1 MACSCIIYN
10 QRDKSDEKSH
20 DARYIGWEV
29 VIVLKDGERP
39 LKAEEQE
46 FLRGL
51 YQNHYQA
58 LFDYAYQLGIGRE
71 AAEDYVQDA
80 FMTVIRHIEDIRKTR
95 SPRMYLNQALKNVIG
110 YRLRSIRYAVSLQ
123 RKLQEQSDL
132 SQSER
137 QTDEI
142 RPETLFCG
150 AISEAEL
157 HLLIRFY
164 LEGWS
169 QKELA
174 EELGISENACQKRIT
189 RAKEHLRTALEEAK
203 PPGQDDPLTTGDTL
217 LERRTE
223 PR

>member
-1 MACSCIIYN
+1 M
-10 QRDKSDEKSH
+10 
-20 DARYIGWEV
+20 IGWEV

-110 YRLRSIRYAVSLQ
+110 YRMRSIRYAVNLQ
-123 RKLQEQSDL
+123 KKLREQPDL
-132 SQSER
+132 FREGQH
-137 QTDEI
+137 TDELP
-142 RPETLFCG
+142 PETLFHG
-150 AISEAEL
+150 AIGEAEL
-157 HLLIRFY
+157 TLLIRFY

-174 EELGISENACQKRIT
+174 EEMGVSENACKQRIK
-189 RAKEHLRTALEEAK
+189 RAKAHLRNALEGDK
-203 PPGQDDPLTTGDTL
+203 PPGADGPTDAGSGLTG
-217 LERRTE
+217 RR
-223 PR
+223 PGQK

>member
-1 MACSCIIYN
+1 M
-10 QRDKSDEKSH
+10 
-20 DARYIGWEV
+20 IGREV

-58 LFDYAYQLGIGRE
+58 LFDYAYQLGYGRE

-110 YRLRSIRYAVSLQ
+110 YRLRSIRYAINLQ
-123 RKLQEQSDL
+123 KKLREQPDL
-132 SQSER
+132 FREGQH
-137 QTDEI
+137 TDELP
-142 RPETLFCG
+142 PETLFHG

-157 HLLIRFY
+157 TLLIRFY

-174 EELGISENACQKRIT
+174 QEMGISENACQKRIT
-189 RAKEHLRTALEEAK
+189 RAKLHLRSALEGAG
-203 PPGQDDPLTTGDTL
+203 PPDPKSMSDTDETL
-217 LERRTE
+217 AERRRE
-223 PR
+223 P

>member
-1 MACSCIIYN
+1 MLN
-10 QRDKSDEKSH
+10 
-20 DARYIGWEV
+20 
-29 VIVLKDGERP
+29 DGERP
-39 LKAEEQE
+39 LKEEEQE

-110 YRLRSIRYAVSLQ
+110 YRLRSIRYAVNLQ
-123 RKLQEQSDL
+123 KKLREQPDL
-132 SQSER
+132 FREGQH
-137 QTDEI
+137 TDELP
-142 RPETLFCG
+142 PETLFHG

-157 HLLIRFY
+157 TLLIRFY

-174 EELGISENACQKRIT
+174 QEMGISENACQKRIT
-189 RAKEHLRTALEEAK
+189 RAKLHLRSALEGAG
-203 PPGQDDPLTTGDTL
+203 PPDPKSMSDTDETPA
-217 LERRTE
+217 ERRRE
-223 PR
+223 P